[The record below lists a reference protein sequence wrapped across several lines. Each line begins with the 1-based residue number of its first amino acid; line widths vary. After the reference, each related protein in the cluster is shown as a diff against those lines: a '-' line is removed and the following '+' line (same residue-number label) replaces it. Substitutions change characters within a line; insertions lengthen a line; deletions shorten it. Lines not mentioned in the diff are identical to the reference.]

1 MCPVHW
7 KTQHNGGK
15 NSRQRLSHTTTLP
28 HIVLEFWWQNENWN
42 NLRSLFLLY
51 QCTGIYIPVTEIAQV
66 LLKISYILCESSC
79 LSSATHQTRSPRHLN
94 HLWFS
99 HPLFIIMILVSG
111 GQSRQGT
118 GYRMCYYPSDQFVNE
133 MSIVIRRH

>member
-1 MCPVHW
+1 MCSVHW
-7 KTQHNGGK
+7 KQQHYGSK
-15 NSRQRLSHTTTLP
+15 NIRLSHTTPRP
-28 HIVLEFWWQNENWN
+28 HIVLDFWWQNENWN
-42 NLRSLFLLY
+42 NFRSLFLLY
-51 QCTGIYIPVTEIAQV
+51 QSTGIYIPVTEIAQV

-79 LSSATHQTRSPRHLN
+79 LSSATHQTRRPRHLK

-99 HPLFIIMILVSG
+99 HQLFIIMILVSG
-111 GQSRQGT
+111 GQWRLGT